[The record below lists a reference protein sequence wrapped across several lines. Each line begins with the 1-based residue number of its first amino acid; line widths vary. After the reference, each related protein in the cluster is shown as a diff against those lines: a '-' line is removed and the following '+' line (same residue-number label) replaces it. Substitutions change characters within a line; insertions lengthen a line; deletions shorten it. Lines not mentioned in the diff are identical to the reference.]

1 MKGATVT
8 THMSDNYGAVLQAYA
23 LATYLREQTDC
34 EILHYYPEYLYRAY
48 HTKPRVTDPNSAV
61 TWLL

>member
-48 HTKPRVTDPNSAV
+48 HTKPRVTDPKSAV